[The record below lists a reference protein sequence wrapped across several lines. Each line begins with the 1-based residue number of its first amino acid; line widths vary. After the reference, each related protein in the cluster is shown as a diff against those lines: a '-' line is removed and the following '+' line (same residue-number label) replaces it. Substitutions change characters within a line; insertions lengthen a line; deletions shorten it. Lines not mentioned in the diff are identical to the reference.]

1 MMCAIAF
8 VPTDDVI
15 ASFDT
20 VRDELPDEFLPVANH
35 FKVRLIMR

>member
-15 ASFDT
+15 ASFD
-20 VRDELPDEFLPVANH
+20 VLCDELPEEFLPVADY
-35 FKVRLIMR
+35 FEV